1 MATLI
6 WKEGHIFVFTV
17 RPNVSL
23 FPLVKMQRKN
33 PETVFYQV

>member
-23 FPLVKMQRKN
+23 SPRQNAEK
-33 PETVFYQV
+33 ES